1 MDHAAAK
8 QTSDQDLK
16 KGAVEDGPNTLGNPN
31 AEDALDDNGMPQDEV
46 AIAQDVLGANED
58 ETQG

>member
-1 MDHAAAK
+1 MAQPTAN
-8 QTSDQDLK
+8 QTADQDLK
-16 KGAVEDGPNTLGNPN
+16 KGAVEDGPNTLGNAN
-31 AEDALDDNGMPQDEV
+31 AEDALDDNGLPQDDV

>member
-1 MDHAAAK
+1 MNQSANL
-8 QTSDQDLK
+8 QVDQDLK
-16 KGAVEDGPNTLGNPN
+16 KGAVEDGPNTLGNSN
-31 AEDALDDNGMPQDEV
+31 AQDALDDSGLPLDDV

>member
-1 MDHAAAK
+1 MTESANL
-8 QTSDQDLK
+8 QTDQDLK
-16 KGAVEDGPNTLGNPN
+16 KGAVEDGPNTHGNPN
-31 AEDALDDNGMPQDEV
+31 AQASLDESGLPLDDV

>member
-1 MDHAAAK
+1 ME
-8 QTSDQDLK
+8 QPTNQPLDQDMK
-16 KGAVEDGPNTLGNPN
+16 KGAVEDGPNTLGNRN
-31 AEDALDDNGMPQDEV
+31 AEDALDEAGLPKDEI

>member
-1 MDHAAAK
+1 MDQSANQPH
-8 QTSDQDLK
+8 DQDLK
-16 KGAVEDGPNTLGNPN
+16 KGAVEDGPNTLGNSN
-31 AEDALDDNGMPQDEV
+31 AEDALDAGGLPLDEV

>member
-1 MDHAAAK
+1 MTESANL
-8 QTSDQDLK
+8 QTDQDLK
-16 KGAVEDGPNTLGNPN
+16 KGAVEDGPNTPGNLN
-31 AEDALDDNGMPQDEV
+31 AQAALDESGLPLDDV

>member
-1 MDHAAAK
+1 MTQSADL
-8 QTSDQDLK
+8 QSDQDLK
-16 KGAVEDGPNTLGNPN
+16 KGAVEDGPNTPGNPN
-31 AEDALDDNGMPQDEV
+31 AQAALDESGFPLDDV